1 MTKTDYV
8 LTFISWE
15 KLSIPLKLPIIRRIE
30 KKKNRN
36 EIPERNGLKHSIQ
49 LSISL
54 K

>member
-15 KLSIPLKLPIIRRIE
+15 KLSIPLKVPIIRLIE
-30 KKKNRN
+30 KKNRN

-49 LSISL
+49 LSISF